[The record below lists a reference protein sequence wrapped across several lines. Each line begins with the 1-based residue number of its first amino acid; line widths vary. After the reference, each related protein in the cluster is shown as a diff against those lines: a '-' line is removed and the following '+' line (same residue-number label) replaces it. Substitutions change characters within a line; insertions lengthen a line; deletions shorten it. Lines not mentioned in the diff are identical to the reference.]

1 MRGVR
6 FGLLVW
12 VVCSAGVLAHA
23 EELRVP
29 EAGRRHW
36 RIGGHRSA
44 IMTQ

>member
-1 MRGVR
+1 MRGMR
-6 FGLLVW
+6 FNLLFW
-12 VVCSAGVLAHA
+12 VVCGTGVLAQA

-29 EAGRRHW
+29 EAGRRYW